1 MVVDRVLCIEDS
13 NEKFMDM
20 FRFLR
25 NQNISHIDWAIN
37 AEKAL
42 ELVENSTK
50 AGTNYDLII
59 SDMHFDYFGED
70 DRNAGEK
77 TMNLLRSKNYL
88 IPFVF
93 CSSQNW
99 KIEESIRNIF
109 YNPRRDWESEA
120 VQLFHAIK
128 NM

>member
-13 NEKFMDM
+13 NEKFMDI

-25 NQNISHIDWAIN
+25 NQNISHIDLVIN

-93 CSSQNW
+93 C
-99 KIEESIRNIF
+99 
-109 YNPRRDWESEA
+109 
-120 VQLFHAIK
+120 
-128 NM
+128 

>member
-59 SDMHFDYFGED
+59 SDMRINWICDVLLVCL
-70 DRNAGEK
+70 
-77 TMNLLRSKNYL
+77 NLRHKAIN
-88 IPFVF
+88 
-93 CSSQNW
+93 
-99 KIEESIRNIF
+99 SIG
-109 YNPRRDWESEA
+109 
-120 VQLFHAIK
+120 
-128 NM
+128 